1 MQSALTEQ
9 ATWIGCCS
17 AAITAIAANF
27 RFGSTASVNSSFGR
41 LVTASSVFR
50 SANFLRAAT
59 SSALS
64 LLVIPGTRVKRCRP
78 S

>member
-1 MQSALTEQ
+1 M
-9 ATWIGCCS
+9 
-17 AAITAIAANF
+17 
-27 RFGSTASVNSSFGR
+27 TASFNSSFAR
-41 LVTASSVFR
+41 LVTASSVSR

-64 LLVIPGTRVKRCRP
+64 LLVIPGTRVERCRA